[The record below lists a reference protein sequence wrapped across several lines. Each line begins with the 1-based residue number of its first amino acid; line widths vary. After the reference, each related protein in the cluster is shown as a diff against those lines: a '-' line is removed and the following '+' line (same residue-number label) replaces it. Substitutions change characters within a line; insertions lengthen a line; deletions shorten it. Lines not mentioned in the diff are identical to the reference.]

1 MPSRIRILPLS
12 AAVVFVKCS
21 LPQYPLYTLPFSF
34 SFSELLSP
42 PCIFF
47 LAFSPFIFPL
57 PELFISSPYTVV
69 YAVVS
74 ACCFHVCFFAR
85 VSFTA
90 LPPLSLPSVSL
101 LLLLVTSSCA
111 SYSRQVCFICITNQ
125 PRASE
130 NLRKA
135 TYFTFLYHLPPS
147 ISFPSS
153 SCLLTLLS
161 FTLYPPAFLHTCKP
175 RISLTVLRDCLLA
188 ALTLPASS
196 FRIRIQK
203 SSLHINPASLFP
215 LSPSPIPPPHRTS
228 FSFSHVAIK
237 NHREKKRNEQ
247 EKYFLLRKNPLKLEI
262 IYIV

>member
-1 MPSRIRILPLS
+1 MLLFPLVVFMFASSRVFPLQLCPLS
-12 AAVVFVKCS
+12 
-21 LPQYPLYTLPFSF
+21 
-34 SFSELLSP
+34 LSP
-42 PCIFF
+42 PSI
-47 LAFSPFIFPL
+47 
-57 PELFISSPYTVV
+57 
-69 YAVVS
+69 
-74 ACCFHVCFFAR
+74 
-85 VSFTA
+85 
-90 LPPLSLPSVSL
+90 SL

-147 ISFPSS
+147 ISLLSS
-153 SCLLTLLS
+153 PRLLSMLS

-215 LSPSPIPPPHRTS
+215 LSPFRTS

-237 NHREKKRNEQ
+237 NHSEKKETSKKNIFYC
-247 EKYFLLRKNPLKLEI
+247 EKIHSSWKSYILYKYAILYKYVCVSLSVCVCVWLPGAWQLPPFVSNCKLMLVFLFSLLFHSISGSYSERENCKL
-262 IYIV
+262 

>member
-1 MPSRIRILPLS
+1 MFLSS
-12 AAVVFVKCS
+12 AACRS
-21 LPQYPLYTLPFSF
+21 TLSTLFLS
-34 SFSELLSP
+34 LSP
-42 PCIFF
+42 SLNFFPPAAFFF

-90 LPPLSLPSVSL
+90 LPPLSLSLPYVSL

-237 NHREKKRNEQ
+237 NHSEKKRNEQ